1 MNKLFHAVFAC
12 GLFLVTSCFAGVI
25 PYDASP
31 NFTKTVL
38 NEGASI
44 SQATKPSAV
53 KTVFPAPTATP
64 HVDTTIGKPTFEA
77 ARVAAPAVKLASPA
91 ASSSDDLLVA
101 LAGIGLIGVIAVR
114 RMSL

>member
-31 NFTKTVL
+31 NFSKTVL
-38 NEGASI
+38 SEGASI
-44 SQATKPSAV
+44 SQANKPATV
-53 KTVFPAPTATP
+53 KTAFPAPTATP
-64 HVDTTIGKPTFEA
+64 HVDPMISKPTFEA
-77 ARVAAPAVKLASPA
+77 ARAVAPAAKLASPA
-91 ASSSDDLLVA
+91 ATTSDDLLVV